1 MASEECRELKN
12 LKYKT
17 MLLSG
22 NKKSFSSVIKDVEN
36 LDFLLDEETE
46 QNKKETWNKLDK
58 SIKMN
63 KINEF
68 IKCLTETHTLSEDEI
83 IKLRDFFSINLDKKN
98 LYKNKDVV
106 YKKDTGI
113 LESIPNLH
121 FNISTRKFSLK
132 KIQVNGSTSKA
143 LGPTRKIKCNKTPRK
158 SPEAKKLL
166 ETKKTSKVKVA
177 KI

>member
-58 SIKMN
+58 LILISRW
-63 KINEF
+63 E
-68 IKCLTETHTLSEDEI
+68 
-83 IKLRDFFSINLDKKN
+83 
-98 LYKNKDVV
+98 LY
-106 YKKDTGI
+106 
-113 LESIPNLH
+113 
-121 FNISTRKFSLK
+121 
-132 KIQVNGSTSKA
+132 TSK
-143 LGPTRKIKCNKTPRK
+143 II
-158 SPEAKKLL
+158 LL
-166 ETKKTSKVKVA
+166 
-177 KI
+177 